1 MSNRNRMWTRALF
14 AAAVLTSAF
23 LAGCGGTPKAEVTGT
38 VTLDGVPVEN
48 GIIQFYPAGGAGQ
61 SVGGGIEKGKYK
73 VEASVGEMTV
83 TINASKVVGKHKMFD
98 TKESPEVDTL
108 QELVPDEYNK
118 TSTLK
123 VTFKEGVNEN
133 VNFELKS
140 TKKKK

>member
-14 AAAVLTSAF
+14 AAVVLTSAF
-23 LAGCGGTPKAEVTGT
+23 LAGCGGPPKAEVTGT